1 MGGSFTLVNWGQH
14 VNHLYTYLT
23 LDASDHL
30 SYLGFTERSFVFGTN
45 LSANCKVR
53 WVISLEK
60 REKEESLK
68 SNLFTLSVPS
78 MFILNCMFTHNSKSE
93 FLKVVITTY
102 NFWDAMLCSLIEIYD
117 FGGISEDVVIPKH
130 IKNQHRNLHL
140 HIEMILVWFQ
150 V

>member
-1 MGGSFTLVNWGQH
+1 VEKLLGFRRLTADLIKTNVSASEPACVKYMGGYFTLVNWGQH

-78 MFILNCMFTHNSKSE
+78 VFILNCVYT
-93 FLKVVITTY
+93 
-102 NFWDAMLCSLIEIYD
+102 
-117 FGGISEDVVIPKH
+117 
-130 IKNQHRNLHL
+130 
-140 HIEMILVWFQ
+140 
-150 V
+150 